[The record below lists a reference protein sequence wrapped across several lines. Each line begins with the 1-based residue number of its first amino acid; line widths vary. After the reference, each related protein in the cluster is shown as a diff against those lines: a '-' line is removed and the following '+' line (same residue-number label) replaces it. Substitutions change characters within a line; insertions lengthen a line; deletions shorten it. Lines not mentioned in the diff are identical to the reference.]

1 VKWYELILIV
11 CDDPYLTGSRID
23 TQDVLLD
30 QQKTERLVEIGPSD
44 TLTVMAKRTI
54 KSKYEAQ
61 DATLARRR
69 QLLSG
74 DADLAEIY
82 YEVDPQPVAAEQ
94 SSASANATND
104 CPPPYS
110 PEPTIS
116 EAPKPSAA
124 PAPTNSAV
132 SSKKKPDTPVT
143 ALEILVGIVAQ
154 KLKKPSSDIAVASTI
169 KSLASGMYLMP

>member
-1 VKWYELILIV
+1 MKWYELVLIV
-11 CDDPYLTGSRID
+11 CGDPYLTGSRID

-61 DATLARRR
+61 DATLTRRR

-82 YEVDPQPVAAEQ
+82 YEVDPQPAAAEQ
-94 SSASANATND
+94 SSND

-110 PEPTIS
+110 SEPTSS
-116 EAPKPSAA
+116 EATDQSPA
-124 PAPTNSAV
+124 PARTKSAL
-132 SSKKKPDTPVT
+132 SSKKKPDAPVT

-169 KSLASGMYLMP
+169 KSLASGMFLIP